1 MLLLLDTCVTLL
13 SLAKTRRPVVPV
25 VQIAKMLFVLLSV
38 VAILVVLC
46 TGARDIVDRQL
57 SWPSDRGCCG
67 ACKDVTKPHFSGCAG
82 HVETYLDFGGIMY
95 RYSNVC
101 ESAFIPPQ
109 HRTFVWSEF
118 H

>member
-46 TGARDIVDRQL
+46 TGARDIVDRRL

-67 ACKDVTKPHFSGCAG
+67 PCSVRVRCCALTDRPCADSLPRPPMDI
-82 HVETYLDFGGIMY
+82 HVD
-95 RYSNVC
+95 
-101 ESAFIPPQ
+101 
-109 HRTFVWSEF
+109 
-118 H
+118 